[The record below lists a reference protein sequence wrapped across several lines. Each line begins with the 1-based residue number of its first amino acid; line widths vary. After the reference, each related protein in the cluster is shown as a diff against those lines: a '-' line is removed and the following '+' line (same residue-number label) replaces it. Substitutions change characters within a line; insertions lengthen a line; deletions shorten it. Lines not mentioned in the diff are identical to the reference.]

1 MVNKKIRGATSLVS
15 DGISFKSQLEVVIY
29 KELLRAGFNPKYE
42 ERKFVIWEGIKP
54 TKPFYNRDIQTKM
67 LKLDMG
73 KMRDITYTP
82 DFTFEYNDYF
92 IIIEAKGYEN
102 DTFPIKKKMF
112 RKILESYNKALYFEI
127 FTKKQ
132 LVDAIKIIKEYE

>member
-1 MVNKKIRGATSLVS
+1 MNNKKIKNACAKSFNNIV
-15 DGISFKSQLEVVIY
+15 FKSQLEVVIY

-82 DFTFEYNDYF
+82 DFTFEYKGHL
-92 IIIEAKGYEN
+92 IIVEAKGFEN
-102 DTFPIKKKMF
+102 DTFPIKKKLF
-112 RKILESYNKALYFEI
+112 RGLLEKMETPVIYFEVY
-127 FTKKQ
+127 TKKQ
-132 LVDAIKIIKEYE
+132 LLQAIEILKAL

>member
-1 MVNKKIRGATSLVS
+1 MANKKIRGATSLVS
-15 DGISFKSQLEVVIY
+15 DGISFKSKLEVVIY

-92 IIIEAKGYEN
+92 V
-102 DTFPIKKKMF
+102 IKN
-112 RKILESYNKALYFEI
+112 KINNSCTSCSSTCLWNLISL
-127 FTKKQ
+127 
-132 LVDAIKIIKEYE
+132 

>member
-1 MVNKKIRGATSLVS
+1 MVNKKIRGATSIVS
-15 DGISFKSQLEVVIY
+15 DGISFKSKLEVVIY

-54 TKPFYNRDIQTKM
+54 TKPFYNRDMQTKM

-82 DFTFEYNDYF
+82 DFTFEYKNHLV
-92 IIIEAKGYEN
+92 IIEAKGFEN
-102 DTFPIKKKMF
+102 DTFPIKKKLF
-112 RKILESYNKALYFEI
+112 RGLLEKMETSVIYLEVY
-127 FTKKQ
+127 TKKQ
-132 LVDAIKIIKEYE
+132 LLQAIEILKAL